1 MLTEEGGEG
10 CPEADA
16 VDLEL
21 PMAWVKW
28 LHAAVDE
35 DVVDSQVAPQSP
47 SLVHKHDASA
57 QDS

>member
-1 MLTEEGGEG
+1 MLTEEEGEG
-10 CPEADA
+10 GSEADA

-47 SLVHKHDASA
+47 SLVQHDASA